1 MRAVSGVLA
10 HGPVH
15 KDPQS
20 FAISRPVG
28 PCTGRTVLKGVP
40 VPGIV
45 VYELGSDSPVRM
57 YIRGAA
63 PVLRFVC
70 EVHRVTA
77 ARFVALDGE
86 GVDGPEHVQQ
96 PHGEV
101 VRREGL
107 CSLTCGTLPRL
118 GFRTLR
124 LEEFALA
131 LERGEAVR
139 EFGGGSHPGVLRS
152 QRLVALPVPR
162 RP

>member
-1 MRAVSGVLA
+1 M
-10 HGPVH
+10 
-15 KDPQS
+15 
-20 FAISRPVG
+20 
-28 PCTGRTVLKGVP
+28 LKGVP

-63 PVLRFVC
+63 PV
-70 EVHRVTA
+70 
-77 ARFVALDGE
+77 
-86 GVDGPEHVQQ
+86 
-96 PHGEV
+96 
-101 VRREGL
+101 
-107 CSLTCGTLPRL
+107 LPRL